1 MVRHLYLKVR
11 IIWVVLYGKNSAFN
25 KRADNTSCGRLERNL
40 EPGTEFEV
48 HSTPLGIFFVEIP
61 KDPVKALSGL
71 MKGSGIKEGALKKM
85 RQKDERLFRKKF
97 GI

>member
-1 MVRHLYLKVR
+1 MAKTVLSTKGQ
-11 IIWVVLYGKNSAFN
+11 IILPVEI
-25 KRADNTSCGRLERNL
+25 RLERNL